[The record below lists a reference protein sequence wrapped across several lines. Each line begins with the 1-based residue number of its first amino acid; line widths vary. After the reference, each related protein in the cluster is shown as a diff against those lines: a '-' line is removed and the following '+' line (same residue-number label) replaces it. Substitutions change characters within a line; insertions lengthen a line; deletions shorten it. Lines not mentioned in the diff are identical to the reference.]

1 MARTPYLL
9 EFAQRHG
16 LRVITIDD
24 LAQYI
29 RMQQKQVSSNCC
41 SGRTGGSAVAGVTT

>member
-16 LRVITIDD
+16 LRCITIDE
-24 LAQYI
+24 LACYI
-29 RMQQKQVSSNCC
+29 SAQRQQQQQQQTNG
-41 SGRTGGSAVAGVTT
+41 SGAGAAAGVGA

>member
-24 LAQYI
+24 LAHYI
-29 RMQQKQVSSNCC
+29 RMQQANGSNGSGSGSS
-41 SGRTGGSAVAGVTT
+41 GAVAGLTA